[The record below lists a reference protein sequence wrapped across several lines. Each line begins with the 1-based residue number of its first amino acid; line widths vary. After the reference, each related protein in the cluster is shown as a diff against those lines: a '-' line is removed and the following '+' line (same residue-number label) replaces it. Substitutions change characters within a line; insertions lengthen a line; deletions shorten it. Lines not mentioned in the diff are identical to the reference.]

1 MVLGKLEKPAL
12 VFWFHF
18 LFRNRQIE
26 NIATGQR
33 MQRRMKVGIG
43 LEAWLFVKEVY
54 DTRRLRSSPG
64 NRFRYQLLITGVVE
78 NSTIPNRSG
87 A

>member
-1 MVLGKLEKPAL
+1 
-12 VFWFHF
+12 
-18 LFRNRQIE
+18 
-26 NIATGQR
+26 

-54 DTRRLRSSPG
+54 DTRRLRSSTG
-64 NRFRYQLLITGVVE
+64 NRFRCQLLITGVVE
-78 NSTIPNRSG
+78 NSTMPNRSG